1 MAVLSKKSS
10 NNWALSLKVLL
21 ISTGFLSMAIILKL
35 SIPVVLEFMISEV
48 PVFWSCLLS
57 WLTPPY
63 LYVIINGIIITIA
76 ASSRFNQSK
85 NDHNHNSIAEPLF
98 VPVNNKIISSTPN
111 QQSDFIGYGD
121 PMMMMMKNSMEVRP
135 SEFESMNISY
145 ENHHQV
151 TMKNQADNQIVVG
164 YHEQQHHGVIEKNL
178 IGNQQKGITEYCTGG
193 MFGYDH
199 QIHHHEVV
207 VKKNPVE
214 FEDSEQK
221 LYQQKQAEENLII
234 PEKKMVKRSVVDDF
248 SHDEKENSFMISRS
262 SWTPLDR
269 TDSMENVF
277 LNEKPPASS
286 RFNHKKSVKA
296 SPEGGKTLGVT
307 KPKRH
312 ETLET
317 TWKTI
322 TDGRS
327 MPLTRHL
334 KKSDTWE
341 SRQHN
346 QQDKLTPKLMKKSET
361 FTERHNNNSS
371 PISSPSGN
379 KLHKREASLSQDD
392 LNRRVEAFI
401 NKFNEDMRL
410 QRQESLNQ
418 YNEMVRQR

>member
-1 MAVLSKKSS
+1 MAVMRKNSSS
-10 NNWALSLKVLL
+10 NWAFSLKVLL
-21 ISTGFLSMAIILKL
+21 ISTGVLSMAIILKL
-35 SIPVVLEFMISEV
+35 SIPVVLEIIISEA
-48 PVFWSCLLS
+48 PVLWSSILC

-76 ASSRFNQSK
+76 ASSRFHQNK
-85 NDHNHNSIAEPLF
+85 NDGNTQEFKPLL
-98 VPVNNKIISSTPN
+98 VPVNNTIISAPAAN
-111 QQSDFIGYGD
+111 NFVGYD
-121 PMMMMMKNSMEVRP
+121 DTMMMMMNMKNSMEIRT
-135 SEFESMNISY
+135 EFEGMIGYDRN
-145 ENHHQV
+145 HQV
-151 TMKNQADNQIVVG
+151 VG
-164 YHEQQHHGVIEKNL
+164 FHEQQHHGVAEKNQ
-178 IGNQQKGITEYCTGG
+178 ISNG
-193 MFGYDH
+193 MFGFGYDH
-199 QIHHHEVV
+199 HHHHEVA
-207 VKKNPVE
+207 VKNTNLVE
-214 FEDSEQK
+214 FEDSKPKVYHVYEQKQEEQK
-221 LYQQKQAEENLII
+221 LTI
-234 PEKKMVKRSVVDDF
+234 PERKMKNRVVLNDDF

-262 SWTPLDR
+262 SWTPPIIR
-269 TDSMENVF
+269 TDSMENIQID
-277 LNEKPPASS
+277 NEKPPASS

-341 SRQHN
+341 ARHH
-346 QQDKLTPKLMKKSET
+346 QQDQLTPKLMKKSET
-361 FTERHNNNSS
+361 FTERHHNNNESS
-371 PISSPSGN
+371 DSSSG
-379 KLHKREASLSQDD
+379 KLRKNTHKKEPSLSQDD

-401 NKFNEDMRL
+401 NKFNEEMRL

>member
-1 MAVLSKKSS
+1 MAVMKKSS
-10 NNWALSLKVLL
+10 SNWAFSLKVLL
-21 ISTGFLSMAIILKL
+21 ISTGVLSMAIILKL

-48 PVFWSCLLS
+48 PVFWSSLLS

-76 ASSRFNQSK
+76 ASSRFHQNK
-85 NDHNHNSIAEPLF
+85 NDGALEFKPLL
-98 VPVNNKIISSTPN
+98 VPVNNTIISAPVVSN
-111 QQSDFIGYGD
+111 FVGYD
-121 PMMMMMKNSMEVRP
+121 DTMMMMMNMKNSIEIR
-135 SEFESMNISY
+135 SEFEEGLISFGQ
-145 ENHHQV
+145 NHQV
-151 TMKNQADNQIVVG
+151 TMKNQVVG
-164 YHEQQHHGVIEKNL
+164 YEQQHHGVPEKSL
-178 IGNQQKGITEYCTGG
+178 IGNG
-193 MFGYDH
+193 MFGFGYDH
-199 QIHHHEVV
+199 HHHHEVA
-207 VKKNPVE
+207 VKNTNLIE
-214 FEDSEQK
+214 FEDLEPKVYHEQK
-221 LYQQKQAEENLII
+221 QTEENLVI
-234 PEKKMVKRSVVDDF
+234 PERKKMKNKVVLDDEF

-262 SWTPLDR
+262 SWTPPINR
-269 TDSMENVF
+269 TDSMENIQIDS
-277 LNEKPPASS
+277 EISKPPASS
-286 RFNHKKSVKA
+286 RFNHKKSIKS
-296 SPEGGKTLGVT
+296 SPEGVKTLGVA

-341 SRQHN
+341 ARHH
-346 QQDKLTPKLMKKSET
+346 QQDQLTPKLMKKSET
-361 FTERHNNNSS
+361 FTERCNNNNQSSDSS
-371 PISSPSGN
+371 PISSSG
-379 KLHKREASLSQDD
+379 KLHRSHKKEPSLSQDD

>member
-1 MAVLSKKSS
+1 MAVMS
-10 NNWALSLKVLL
+10 NWAFSLKVLL
-21 ISTGFLSMAIILKL
+21 ISTGVLSMAILLKV
-35 SIPVVLEFMISEV
+35 SVPVVLEFLISEI
-48 PVFWSCLLS
+48 PVFWSSILS

-76 ASSRFNQSK
+76 ASSRFHQNKNQEFK
-85 NDHNHNSIAEPLF
+85 PLL
-98 VPVNNKIISSTPN
+98 VPVISAPAVNN
-111 QQSDFIGYGD
+111 FVGYD
-121 PMMMMMKNSMEVRP
+121 DTMMMMTNMKNSMEIRTG
-135 SEFESMNISY
+135 FEGMSSY
-145 ENHHQV
+145 DQNHQ
-151 TMKNQADNQIVVG
+151 VVG
-164 YHEQQHHGVIEKNL
+164 YEQQHHGVAEKNL
-178 IGNQQKGITEYCTGG
+178 ITNG
-193 MFGYDH
+193 MFGFGYDH
-199 QIHHHEVV
+199 HHHHEVA
-207 VKKNPVE
+207 VKNTNLVE
-214 FEDSEQK
+214 FEDLKKPKVYHE
-221 LYQQKQAEENLII
+221 QKQAEENLII
-234 PEKKMVKRSVVDDF
+234 PERKKMKNKLVLNDD
-248 SHDEKENSFMISRS
+248 KENGFMISRS
-262 SWTPLDR
+262 SWTPPIIR
-269 TDSMENVF
+269 TDSMENIQTD
-277 LNEKPPASS
+277 NEKPPASS

-341 SRQHN
+341 ARHH
-346 QQDKLTPKLMKKSET
+346 QQDQLTPKLMKKSET
-361 FTERHNNNSS
+361 FTERCNNNNQSS
-371 PISSPSGN
+371 PG
-379 KLHKREASLSQDD
+379 KLRKNTHKKEPSLSQDD